1 MTAMYRP
8 DPALS
13 LELARAR
20 EASLTPLTAAAQAA
34 ARSAAAVAAAEVAR
48 RRRVHE
54 AAAAAEEAATNI
66 ELMNDLAKYTAIM
79 NIAER
84 LFREA
89 KQGFA
94 DLRQRGDGAG

>member
-1 MTAMYRP
+1 MYRP

-13 LELARAR
+13 LELARDR

-34 ARSAAAVAAAEVAR
+34 AREEARSAVAEVAR

-54 AAAAAEEAATNI
+54 AAAAEEAATNI
-66 ELMNDLAKYTAIM
+66 ELMNGMAKYTAIM
-79 NIAER
+79 HIAER
-84 LFREA
+84 LFMEA

-94 DLRQRGDGAG
+94 DRRQSAAN